1 MRRVTGD
8 WADRLLS
15 VLADRPADRIP
26 ETECETR
33 AAVTLILRPS
43 DEGGGPEGLFV
54 RRSEVAGDPWSGH
67 VALPGGRR
75 EPDDADLLD
84 TARRETLEETGLRL
98 EREDYLGQLSEIH
111 PLSKRLPSVCVTPF
125 VAWMAAHQE
134 VRVNHELTGHVW
146 VPVSALSDPAY
157 RSTLVRKPPSP
168 RERPAIDFEGDVIW
182 GLTLGIVEDFLTVLE
197 AVAERSC

>member
-1 MRRVTGD
+1 VTDGP
-8 WADRLLS
+8 WAERLRSALEN
-15 VLADRPADRIP
+15 RPADCIP
-26 ETECETR
+26 ETECEFR

-43 DEGGGPEGLFV
+43 DGRGGPEGLFV

-98 EREDYLGQLSEIH
+98 EREDYLGRLGEIH
-111 PLSKRLPSVCVTPF
+111 PLSKRLPSICVTPF

-157 RSTLVRKPPSP
+157 RSTLVREPPSP

-182 GLTLGIVEDFLTVLE
+182 GLTLGIVEDFLAALGTGLP
-197 AVAERSC
+197 RQCP